1 VGSVATSTESSGK
14 AVRLEESK
22 PALISANVSLIS
34 TLETAEDISQPI
46 FTKV

>member
-1 VGSVATSTESSGK
+1 VGGVATSTESSGK
-14 AVRLEESK
+14 AVRQEESK